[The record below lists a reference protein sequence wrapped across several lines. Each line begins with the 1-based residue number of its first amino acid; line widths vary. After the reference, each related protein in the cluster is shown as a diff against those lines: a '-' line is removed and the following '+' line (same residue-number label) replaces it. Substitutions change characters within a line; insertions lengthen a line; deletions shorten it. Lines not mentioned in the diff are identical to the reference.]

1 MNYTKF
7 LVGGAVS
14 VGIALVVLGIEVFGT
29 DGSANHELIVSGSIV
44 IGMGISAMLF
54 FCVKGWE

>member
-14 VGIALVVLGIEVFGT
+14 VGIALVVLGFEVFDT
-29 DGSANHELIVSGSIV
+29 DGSANNELIVSGSIV
-44 IGMGISAMLF
+44 IGMGISATLF